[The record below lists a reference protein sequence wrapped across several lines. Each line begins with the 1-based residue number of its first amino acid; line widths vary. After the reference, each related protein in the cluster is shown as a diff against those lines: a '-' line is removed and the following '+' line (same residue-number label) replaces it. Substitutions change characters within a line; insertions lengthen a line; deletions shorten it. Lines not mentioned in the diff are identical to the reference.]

1 MTDSEIL
8 SSHDEQDDDFGLTD
22 EDEDELEQLSGP
34 KQEDE
39 QLTDLPSGQSEQQ
52 KSKEGEEEEP
62 Q

>member
-8 SSHDEQDDDFGLTD
+8 SSHDDEQDDDFGLTD

-39 QLTDLPSGQSEQQ
+39 
-52 KSKEGEEEEP
+52 
-62 Q
+62 

>member
-39 QLTDLPSGQSEQQ
+39 
-52 KSKEGEEEEP
+52 
-62 Q
+62 